1 MNSIIS
7 ILKCK
12 NVIKQLGYQTL
23 LQLTL
28 WVGPVNMGSSVDV
41 SARGT
46 TDNVN
51 GLNVINVSVCSR
63 GDIGCL

>member
-12 NVIKQLGYQTL
+12 NVIKLGYQTL
-23 LQLTL
+23 LQLTSL
-28 WVGPVNMGSSVDV
+28 VGPVNMGSSVDV

-46 TDNVN
+46 TDNVH